1 MRLYPNIW
9 SKFVKESHTL
19 CLEEGVLEDWHKGR
33 AAYALWILRIESDTT
48 VSALRSL
55 QKPLAKWIDPVK
67 EFHIT
72 LWVSG
77 FLNSSLQYN
86 DDVLV
91 DDLNTA
97 AEKVAVGPQ
106 PSVKIGHINS
116 FQTSVFVEVEDHKG
130 HINAIREQLNT
141 HKEIRFGPF
150 VPHITLGNYT
160 DMHNTS
166 LIQTQIERLPPL
178 IEELHF
184 NSVEWVEFSPAGC
197 RKTLRCIKRIHR
209 SISA

>member
-1 MRLYPNIW
+1 MYWWMI
-9 SKFVKESHTL
+9 S
-19 CLEEGVLEDWHKGR
+19 
-33 AAYALWILRIESDTT
+33 I
-48 VSALRSL
+48 
-55 QKPLAKWIDPVK
+55 Q
-67 EFHIT
+67 
-72 LWVSG
+72 
-77 FLNSSLQYN
+77 QQ
-86 DDVLV
+86 
-91 DDLNTA
+91 
-97 AEKVAVGPQ
+97 KVAVGPQ
-106 PSVKIGHINS
+106 PSVKLD
-116 FQTSVFVEVEDHKG
+116 TSIHFRHRFVEVEDHKG

-166 LIQTQIERLPPL
+166 LIQTQIERLPL